1 MGFLYSLNR
10 LKQRLFLRNIFL
22 LYNSHKI
29 PPPSYVV
36 WDSTKLCN
44 LKCVHCDSEDLGCNE
59 LDLIEITTILDQLAA
74 AGVRRLQVTG
84 GEPLLRE
91 DLFRILHHAVAKKFT
106 VSLASNGFFIDEE
119 KADLITKAGVS
130 LVQISLDGPAEI
142 HNAIRGDSESYYR
155 AVNAI
160 EILKTHPHVQV
171 GVSTTVMP
179 RNLAAL
185 SELQAVLVPLKVD
198 FWSLGIVMPSGK
210 AKNNPELFLNPTQF
224 ISVMNYVK
232 ETRRKMRVEFVENFT
247 YLGKFDSQIRNSP
260 KLCPAGILSC
270 CIGVDGW
277 LRGCPDQ
284 EDNSHFR
291 EGYLQQDDFMDIWQ
305 RAFRRYRNQ
314 DLAKNDIRCRLCTDL
329 EKCRGGC
336 WVMREQSLHCYQD
349 YIS

>member
-10 LKQRLFLRNIFL
+10 LKQHLFLKNLSL
-22 LYNSHKI
+22 LYDNYRF
-29 PPPSYVV
+29 PPPNYVV

-44 LKCVHCDSEDLGCNE
+44 LKCVHCGSEDLSSNE
-59 LDLIEITTILDQLAA
+59 LDLVEIMTILDQVAA
-74 AGVRRLQVTG
+74 AGVRRLQITG

-91 DLFRILHHAVAKKFT
+91 DLFRVLHHAVAKNIS
-106 VSLASNGFFIDEE
+106 VSLASNGYFIDDMN
-119 KADLITKAGVS
+119 ADLLVKAGVS
-130 LVQISLDGPAEI
+130 LVQISLDGPSEI
-142 HNAIRGDSESYYR
+142 HNAIRGNAESYAR

-160 EILKTHPHVQV
+160 EVLKTHPHVQV

-179 RNLAAL
+179 QNLAAL
-185 SELQAVLVPLKVD
+185 PELFAVLVPLKAD
-198 FWSLGIVMPSGK
+198 FWSLGIVMPSGR
-210 AKNNPELFLNPTQF
+210 AKNNPALFLDPEQF
-224 ISVMNYVK
+224 ISLINFIK
-232 ETRRKMRVEFVENFT
+232 ITRKKMRVEFVENFP
-247 YLGKFDSQIRNSP
+247 YLGKFDNQIRRSP

-291 EGYLQQDDFMDIWQ
+291 EGYLQQDDFQVIWQ

-314 DLAKNDIRCRLCTDL
+314 VMVENDPKCHRCTDL

-336 WVMREQSLHCYQD
+336 WVMREQSLHCYRD